1 MTPLASHQIE
11 DKEKSMDLARV
22 EGTVVS
28 TVKADR
34 LHGYK
39 LLLVNLLKPDTTS
52 TGEHIVAVDTV
63 GAGEGEVV
71 IIVRGSSA
79 RQASKLTHVPT
90 DASIVA
96 IVDSVV
102 HKGKVVFEKASS
114 GVNS

>member
-1 MTPLASHQIE
+1 
-11 DKEKSMDLARV
+11 MDLARV

-28 TVKADR
+28 TVKAER

-39 LLLVNLLKPDTTS
+39 LLLVNLLKPDIS
-52 TGEHIVAVDTV
+52 PTGDHIVAVDTV

-79 RQASKLTHVPT
+79 RQAERLTHVPT

-96 IVDSVV
+96 VVDSVV
-102 HKGKVVFEKASS
+102 HHGQTVFEKAAS
-114 GVNS
+114 GVGS

>member
-1 MTPLASHQIE
+1 
-11 DKEKSMDLARV
+11 MDLAKV

-39 LLLVNLLKPDTTS
+39 LLLVNLLQPDTAP

-71 IIVRGSSA
+71 IIVRGISA
-79 RQASKLTHVPT
+79 RQAAKLAHVPT

-102 HKGKVVFEKASS
+102 HKGRQVFEKASS
-114 GVNS
+114 GADA